1 MVYCLLTF
9 PACATPLGLENGQL
23 HSSYLSASG
32 GSFGR
37 IKFNNNQFWSTWNS
51 KDSRDFVQ
59 VTLTPY
65 GKTVTAL
72 ALQGE
77 SRWVTSFTLSTSED
91 GTEWKDYIVQGKVK
105 VFGDRVFSFILSF
118 LFVGFFVHLL

>member
-1 MVYCLLTF
+1 MPFCLLLF
-9 PACATPLGLENGQL
+9 PACATPLGLENRHL
-23 HSSYLSASG
+23 HTSYLSASG
-32 GSFGR
+32 GSFGKIR
-37 IKFNNNQFWSTWNS
+37 FNNNQFWSTSNS
-51 KDSRDFVQ
+51 MDSRDFVQ

-91 GTEWKDYIVQGKVK
+91 GTEWKDYIVQGNVK
-105 VFGDRVFSFILSF
+105 VSGDRVFNFILYL
-118 LFVGFFVHLL
+118 LFVAFFLHLF